1 MALER
6 RKVDIRGDRQ
16 LILGG
21 KTGTI
26 RGDGHMTLG
35 NGQITLRGRT
45 GNIWR
50 DGQMIFGGTDI

>member
-1 MALER
+1 MALGG

-16 LILGG
+16 LTLGG

-35 NGQITLRGRT
+35 
-45 GNIWR
+45 
-50 DGQMIFGGTDI
+50 GTDRLN

>member
-1 MALER
+1 MALGG

-16 LILGG
+16 LTLGG

-35 NGQITLRGRT
+35 E
-45 GNIWR
+45 
-50 DGQMIFGGTDI
+50 TDR